1 MQIIG
6 KTVFLLLLISKFAFS
21 DIKKNEKNEI
31 ITTEDSNIDLGYA
44 YQFPE
49 IEDIAESIIPSV
61 VSIISTSINQN
72 YNDDY
77 FIYNGEIDN
86 ISYGSGFIIS
96 EDGYIITNNH
106 VIENSKNI
114 KVKVENEEFE
124 ADLIGQD
131 LILDIAIIKI
141 NSDKK
146 FKFLE
151 LNPDIGKPKI
161 GEKVILVGNPYNLGL
176 SVSAGII
183 SAIDRNQ
190 KDSQYK
196 DSIQTDAPMNHGNS
210 GGPMV
215 NRYGNVIGI
224 NTFISSKTGENV
236 GVGFAIPVDSKLLVV
251 IEKLIKFG
259 YNQNGYLGVSGITID
274 DFNNNFFKILNL
286 KKKSGVLVT
295 NITNNSPAEK
305 GGILISDIIISYDG
319 NRIYD
324 LNTLINLV
332 TNTTIGSNVEIIVL
346 RNEKYIKLRIKIE
359 ENPYYTKYNVIDEK
373 IRLNSLEIN
382 DMFVTQID
390 ENLFERYKLYSNQY
404 GMYVLDVKKG
414 GWAEINGI
422 EKGDII
428 LTANQT
434 QIKKKNDLINFL
446 EDMKL
451 NNKNEFIMIIKKNKT
466 KKNILLKSNLN
477 FINNY

>member
-6 KTVFLLLLISKFAFS
+6 KTLLLLLLISKFAFS
-21 DIKKNEKNEI
+21 DIKKNGKNEI
-31 ITTEDSNIDLGYA
+31 ITNEDDNIDSGYTYQIPETEDI
-44 YQFPE
+44 
-49 IEDIAESIIPSV
+49 IESIIPSV

-72 YNDDY
+72 YNDNY
-77 FIYNGEIDN
+77 FTYNGEKDN

-131 LILDIAIIKI
+131 FILDIAIIKI

-146 FKFLE
+146 LKFLE
-151 LNPDIGKPKI
+151 LNPDIDKPKI

-176 SVSAGII
+176 SVSSGII

-190 KDSQYK
+190 KDSKYRN
-196 DSIQTDAPMNHGNS
+196 SIQTDAPMNHGNS

-224 NTFISSKTGENV
+224 STFISSKTGENV
-236 GVGFAIPVDSKLLVV
+236 GVGFAIPVDSKLIRV

-259 YNQNGYLGVSGITID
+259 YNQNGYLGISGITID
-274 DFNNNFFKILNL
+274 DFNSNFFKILNP
-286 KKKSGVLVT
+286 KRQSGVLVT

-305 GGILISDIIISYDG
+305 DGILISDIIISYDG

-359 ENPYYTKYNVIDEK
+359 ENPYYTKYSVIDEK

-382 DMFVTQID
+382 DMFIAQID
-390 ENLFERYKLYSNQY
+390 ENLVERYKLYSNQY

-422 EKGDII
+422 DKGDII

-434 QIKKKNDLINFL
+434 QIKKKNDLINL
-446 EDMKL
+446 LKDIKL
-451 NNKNEFIMIIKKNKT
+451 NNQNEFIMLIKKSKT
-466 KKNILLKSNLN
+466 KENILLKSNLN